1 MRFFAHSARPVR
13 KNHTVMLSTNSS
25 DGIVPNR
32 AWPLTELS
40 SFATGSFSNRRTWRP
55 QPSSWAK
62 RAVDEWSTAAGIN
75 SGTIFRRVRRL
86 GKIWGD
92 RNTPKAVWDVVR
104 PAAKRDDIKGLAP
117 HDLRRTCARVCHLA
131 GGELSRFN
139 FCLDTHPLRQLNGTS
154 AASRDS
160 AMR

>member
-62 RAVDEWSTAAGIN
+62 RAVDECTTAAGIN
-75 SGTIFRRVRRL
+75 AGAIFRRVSRL
-86 GKIWGD
+86 DKIWGD
-92 RNTPKAVWDVVR
+92 SIAPKAIWHAVKA
-104 PAAKRDDIKGLAP
+104 AAKRFAP
-117 HDLRRTCARVCHLA
+117 SLGRHL
-131 GGELSRFN
+131 G
-139 FCLDTHPLRQLNGTS
+139 DTS
-154 AASRDS
+154 APAYKHNL
-160 AMR
+160 